1 MLLLLLYQ
9 LPWPWHPPSYNPM
22 VYRHPSPKPLLSFEC
37 VLFSSFDNKWAL
49 WLLDVFSSYR
59 KSVLMRSRIKP
70 NCRLIHVPLYINRHA
85 ACLKSTHK
93 TLFDSQKEN
102 TSTTDY
108 YYYYGCCVLFLSFF
122 LFLLRSAIYRDN
134 LSRPWAPRLLQ
145 TNYRT
150 RRYTFTIQLDRNKNK
165 QQQGKVKKR
174 ENKSRLR
181 RENSLSLPDDGL
193 DKGGGGGR

>member
-22 VYRHPSPKPLLSFEC
+22 VYRHPSPKPLLSFEY

-122 LFLLRSAIYRDN
+122 FYYDPPYIETTFLGLGPRAFYRQTTVHVGTH
-134 LSRPWAPRLLQ
+134 SRFNSTEIK
-145 TNYRT
+145 TNN
-150 RRYTFTIQLDRNKNK
+150 NKEK
-165 QQQGKVKKR
+165 
-174 ENKSRLR
+174 
-181 RENSLSLPDDGL
+181 
-193 DKGGGGGR
+193 

>member
-1 MLLLLLYQ
+1 
-9 LPWPWHPPSYNPM
+9 M

-122 LFLLRSAIYRDN
+122 FYYDPPYIETTFLGLGPRAFYRH
-134 LSRPWAPRLLQ
+134 
-145 TNYRT
+145 NYRT

-193 DKGGGGGR
+193 DKVGGGGR